1 MSPSRAAKT
10 AGIAGA
16 VVGVAAAGL
25 ATAFAVERVLV
36 RRSVNKPGDPFVEEP
51 FGDQPFD
58 EEMTVTAA
66 DGTELHVEIVNPR
79 VAGPEEQAEEQVEG
93 SAASGEPSVLAWL
106 GRIARG
112 KSDKSEKS
120 GRGGDE
126 AGASGGAADDG
137 GAKPTIVFVHGFAL
151 DMGTFYFQRKALAD
165 QGEHRLVFYD
175 QPGHGRSSKLQSG
188 TYDIAALGKSL
199 AAVLDAAVPEGHIIL
214 VGHSMGGMTIMA
226 FAEQFPEW
234 FGNRVTGV
242 VLMSTSAGLFDKA
255 TLGVSNVVA
264 RFSAPFFPL
273 WGKAAKLG
281 GGTIDRARVA
291 SSDLAWLLTRRYG
304 FGEAQPSPTLVTFVE
319 SMNSR
324 TSVET
329 LTKYL
334 NTLYR
339 HSRLP
344 ALSALRGVP
353 VLVIVGTRD
362 YLTPVT
368 HSEEIIK
375 ELPEAELLKIENSGH
390 VVMLEKADEVNAAL
404 IPFLEKIS

>member
-36 RRSVNKPGDPFVEEP
+36 RRSVNKPGDPYVDEP
-51 FGDQPFD
+51 FGDQPYD
-58 EEMTVTAA
+58 EQVTVTAA
-66 DGTELHVEIVNPR
+66 DGTELHVEIVDPR
-79 VAGPEEQAEEQVEG
+79 TAVEAPADG
-93 SAASGEPSVLAWL
+93 DAAARGWL
-106 GRIARG
+106 GRRKRG
-112 KSDKSEKS
+112 RAEPPGK
-120 GRGGDE
+120 
-126 AGASGGAADDG
+126 AAPG
-137 GAKPTIVFVHGFAL
+137 VKPTIVFVHGFAL
-151 DMGTFYFQRKALAD
+151 DMGTFYFQRKALAERGD
-165 QGEHRLVFYD
+165 HRLVFYD
-175 QPGHGRSSKLQSG
+175 QPGHGRSSRLQSG
-188 TYDIAALGKSL
+188 TYDIAALGRSL
-199 AAVLDAAVPEGHIIL
+199 AAVLDATVPEGHIIL

-304 FGEAQPSPTLVTFVE
+304 FGEAQPSPSLVTFVE
-319 SMNSR
+319 SMNSG

-353 VLVIVGTRD
+353 VLVVVGTRD

-375 ELPEAELLKIENSGH
+375 VLPEAELLKVENSGH

>member
-1 MSPSRAAKT
+1 MSRSRAAKT

-36 RRSVNKPGDPFVEEP
+36 RRSVNKPGDPYVDEP
-51 FGDQPFD
+51 FGDQPYD
-58 EEMTVTAA
+58 EERTVTAA
-66 DGTELHVEIVNPR
+66 DGTELHVEIVDPR
-79 VAGPEEQAEEQVEG
+79 AEEPRG
-93 SAASGEPSVLAWL
+93 WT
-106 GRIARG
+106 GRP
-112 KSDKSEKS
+112 
-120 GRGGDE
+120 GRGRKE
-126 AGASGGAADDG
+126 
-137 GAKPTIVFVHGFAL
+137 KPTIVFVHGFAL
-151 DMGTFYFQRKALAD
+151 DMGTFYFQRKALAERGD
-165 QGEHRLVFYD
+165 HRLVFYD
-175 QPGHGRSSKLQSG
+175 QPGHGRSSRLQSG
-188 TYDIAALGKSL
+188 AYDIAALGRSL
-199 AAVLDAAVPEGHIIL
+199 AAVLDATVPDGHIIL

-255 TLGVSNVVA
+255 TLGLTNVVA
-264 RFSAPFFPL
+264 RASAPFFPL
-273 WGKAAKLG
+273 WDRAAKLG

-304 FGEAQPSPTLVTFVE
+304 FGEARPSPSLVTFVE

-353 VLVIVGTRD
+353 VLVVVGDRD

-368 HSEEIIK
+368 HSEQIIR
-375 ELPEAELLKIENSGH
+375 ELPQAELLKIENSGH

>member
-1 MSPSRAAKT
+1 MSPSRAART

-36 RRSVNKPGDPFVEEP
+36 RRSVNKPGDPYVDEP

-58 EEMTVTAA
+58 EGLTVTAA
-66 DGTELHVEIVNPR
+66 DGTELHVEIVDPKL
-79 VAGPEEQAEEQVEG
+79 PEEPAEPP
-93 SAASGEPSVLAWL
+93 ARRWL
-106 GRIARG
+106 GRKKPERA
-112 KSDKSEKS
+112 EK
-120 GRGGDE
+120 DE
-126 AGASGGAADDG
+126 VKV
-137 GAKPTIVFVHGFAL
+137 KPTIVFVHGFAL
-151 DMGTFYFQRKALAD
+151 DMGTFYFQRKALAERGD
-165 QGEHRLVFYD
+165 HRLVFYD

-188 TYDIAALGKSL
+188 TYDIAALGRSL
-199 AAVLDAAVPEGHIIL
+199 AAVLDATVPEGHIIL

-264 RFSAPFFPL
+264 RFSSPFFPL
-273 WGKAAKLG
+273 WDKAAKLG

-304 FGEAQPSPTLVTFVE
+304 FGDAQPSPSLVTFVE
-319 SMNSR
+319 SMNSK

-353 VLVIVGTRD
+353 VLVVVGTRD

-375 ELPEAELLKIENSGH
+375 VLPEAELLKVENSGH

>member
-1 MSPSRAAKT
+1 MSRSRVAKR

-25 ATAFAVERVLV
+25 ATAFAVERALV
-36 RRSVNKPGDPFVEEP
+36 RRSVNKPGDPYVDEP

-58 EEMTVTAA
+58 EESTVTAA
-66 DGTELHVEIVNPR
+66 DGTDLHVEIVRP
-79 VAGPEEQAEEQVEG
+79 AK
-93 SAASGEPSVLAWL
+93 
-106 GRIARG
+106 GR
-112 KSDKSEKS
+112 
-120 GRGGDE
+120 
-126 AGASGGAADDG
+126 SGG
-137 GAKPTIVFVHGFAL
+137 KPTIVFVHGFAL
-151 DMGTFYFQRKALAD
+151 DMGTFYFQRQALAKR
-165 QGEHRLVFYD
+165 GEHRLVFYD
-175 QPGHGRSSKLQSG
+175 QPGHGRSGKLQSG
-188 TYDIAALGKSL
+188 TYDIAALGRSL
-199 AAVLDAAVPEGHIIL
+199 AAVLDATVPEGHIIL

-226 FAEQFPEW
+226 FAEQYPEW

-255 TLGVSNVVA
+255 TLGLSNVVA
-264 RFSAPFFPL
+264 RVSAPFFPL
-273 WGKAAKLG
+273 WDRAAKLG

-304 FGEAQPSPTLVTFVE
+304 FGETRPSPTLVTFVE
-319 SMNSR
+319 SMNSK

-339 HSRLP
+339 HSRRP

-353 VLVIVGTRD
+353 VLVVVGTRD
-362 YLTPVT
+362 YLTPVV
-368 HSEEIIK
+368 HSEEII
-375 ELPEAELLKIENSGH
+375 EQLPEAELLKIENSGH

>member
-1 MSPSRAAKT
+1 MSPSRAAKR

-36 RRSVNKPGDPFVEEP
+36 RRSVNKPGDPYVDEP

-58 EEMTVTAA
+58 EELTVTAA
-66 DGTELHVEIVNPR
+66 DGTDLHVEIVNPR
-79 VAGPEEQAEEQVEG
+79 VRPAPEASPAPPASRRWLGRKQSG
-93 SAASGEPSVLAWL
+93 SAAPV
-106 GRIARG
+106 
-112 KSDKSEKS
+112 
-120 GRGGDE
+120 
-126 AGASGGAADDG
+126 GASG
-137 GAKPTIVFVHGFAL
+137 KPTIVFVHGFAL
-151 DMGTFYFQRKALAD
+151 DMGTFYFQRKALAEL
-165 QGEHRLVFYD
+165 GEHRLVFYD

-188 TYDIAALGKSL
+188 TYDIAALGRSL
-199 AAVLDAAVPEGHIIL
+199 AAVLDATVPEGHIIL

-226 FAEQFPEW
+226 FAEQFKEW

-255 TLGVSNVVA
+255 TLGVTNVVA
-264 RFSAPFFPL
+264 RVSAPFFPL
-273 WGKAAKLG
+273 WDKAAKLG

-304 FGEAQPSPTLVTFVE
+304 FGDAKPSPSLVTFVE
-319 SMNSR
+319 SMNSK

-344 ALSALRGVP
+344 ALTALRGVP
-353 VLVIVGTRD
+353 VLVVVGDRD

-368 HSEEIIK
+368 HSEQIIQQ
-375 ELPEAELLKIENSGH
+375 LPQAELLKVENSGH